1 MYAVLLMKA
10 YSTNH
15 TCLST
20 RIKKRTSGFHCHG
33 TDGAVDDLGA
43 RIPPTA
49 VAARGNED
57 LLMIFQRRIL
67 LVGVLSDSSIL
78 YFCKCCLW

>member
-33 TDGAVDDLGA
+33 TDGAIDDLGA
-43 RIPPTA
+43 RVSPTA
-49 VAARGNED
+49 IAERDGVT
-57 LLMIFQRRIL
+57 IIL
-67 LVGVLSDSSIL
+67 
-78 YFCKCCLW
+78 